1 MQHGDK
7 KDAESRTRGGKSTMG
22 LNKKMT
28 KGTLGNES
36 AEEEEEGQ
44 DKPKGPMPGDPEGE
58 SAF

>member
-36 AEEEEEGQ
+36 AEEEEEAQ
-44 DKPKGPMPGDPEGE
+44 IHEMEISHRSD
-58 SAF
+58 SRT